1 MREILFRAKKIENG
15 AWVEGDLIQLSEDDD
30 YWYILPDGVSG
41 EMYEKQPY
49 HFRENDV
56 MCEVAL
62 AYVDKDTV
70 SEYTGLRDKNGKRI
84 FEGDIVAVPCDRR
97 GNEYI
102 GVVEFGEI
110 PNGDY
115 RYTGFYIKWDNPDIV
130 GSVRCSLLWWRD
142 TKDRYLKVIGNK
154 WDNPELLEG

>member
-1 MREILFRAKKIENG
+1 MREILFRAKKVENG

-70 SEYTGLRDKNGKRI
+70 SEFTGLRDRNGKRI
-84 FEGDIVAVPCDRR
+84 FEGDVLKFLCTSGETFYTA
-97 GNEYI
+97 
-102 GVVEFGEI
+102 VEFFDGAFGTSVDLGWHNGFMAFDDREYPFYVKEGE
-110 PNGDY
+110 
-115 RYTGFYIKWDNPDIV
+115 
-130 GSVRCSLLWWRD
+130 
-142 TKDRYLKVIGNK
+142 VIGNK